1 EALLGRKLES
11 LRRGVLALLLRLPD
25 ERALA
30 SAERL
35 LGATSAGQRL
45 AGLELTRLLREAGR
59 APERAVAL
67 AAAYRARHPQ
77 SSADEQAL
85 LDAMLRAARAVP
97 TLDDALGLVRAADL
111 TPLVPPRPRPVEWT
125 SPAAVAALAALDA
138 LVHEHRDAP
147 YQAATYAGQR
157 EFLLGGNQGQLP
169 LPSAK
174 LPVAEDV
181 ARLPLAEVWRGWF
194 AGRPAEQR
202 DTDGLELLRMLIQLW
217 RRGDERTRALTAA
230 LNLPAAAALGRA
242 LAAGEDESG
251 PRLTLRYPNV
261 LNKLCWWL
269 VRLDPPA
276 AGADFALDHL
286 EDELTRIPERELS
299 DPEDG
304 APRYRGYQKLE
315 HAVTLARTHY
325 AYCPTAWSDAQ
336 VARLFHLLRWSVSL
350 PQEHLRYVPTTAEAL
365 VAHRAGLANEAD
377 LLYHYLGPRAH
388 ARRYG
393 AAGFD
398 DLRAFSARQPH
409 PLLAEF
415 PIAGALY
422 TRALERVLAV
432 ELERGQ
438 MPTAATPA
446 ALSLRSLA
454 GAATFVRVLRALGD
468 ELFARGH
475 AYGDNG
481 RVRTLSHLLRI
492 TFPAA
497 GDTEPALGKLLRA
510 AGIGERRMVEVAL
523 YAPQWA
529 ALLEGVL
536 GWPGFAEAVWWVYA
550 HTKDSHWSVEQAIRE
565 SWAAAIAEWTPLS
578 ADDLAHGA
586 VDVTWFQR
594 AFGRLGEARWQEI
607 YRAAKY
613 TSGGAGHARA
623 QLFADAML
631 GRVGEA
637 TLLARIRAKRH
648 RDSACA
654 LGLVPLPPAPAARE
668 PAVLARYQA
677 LQEFIRSAKTF
688 GAQRREGDTRAAQI
702 GIANLARTAGYT
714 DPTRFQW
721 TMELREAD
729 DLAAGPLTLARD
741 AVTLTLRIDALGE
754 PHLDVAKS
762 GRALKDIPPAL
773 KRDPAVVALR
783 ERKRQLER
791 QAARMRAALEQ
802 AMVREETFTAGEL
815 ARLIGHPLLAPL
827 LGQLVFVT
835 PEGLSY
841 VAGAGATLCALATG
855 ATLAPASTLRI
866 AHPHDLLISGAWSA
880 WQRECFAAE
889 RIQPFK
895 QVFRELYPLTTAER
909 DGAGDAVSRRYA
921 GQQIQPQQA
930 MALLA
935 ARGWV
940 TNAGE
945 GQAARTFHERG
956 ITVAVDFLYGG
967 GTAADVEGL
976 TIEGVLFWRAGG
988 MWAKPV
994 PLAEVPPVV
1003 FSEAMRDLDLVVSVA
1018 HRGGVDPE
1026 GSAST
1031 VEMRAALVREVTA
1044 ALALPNVRIQSSH
1057 GVVSGTLG
1065 EYSVHLGSGQVHRL
1079 PGGALCIIPVHA
1091 QHRGRLFLPFAD
1103 DDPKT
1108 AEIVSKVLLLARD
1121 AEIKDPLILQQ
1132 LYAGV

>member
-1 EALLGRKLES
+1 
-11 LRRGVLALLLRLPD
+11 V
-25 ERALA
+25 
-30 SAERL
+30 
-35 LGATSAGQRL
+35 T
-45 AGLELTRLLREAGR
+45 
-59 APERAVAL
+59 
-67 AAAYRARHPQ
+67 
-77 SSADEQAL
+77 
-85 LDAMLRAARAVP
+85 
-97 TLDDALGLVRAADL
+97 
-111 TPLVPPRPRPVEWT
+111 
-125 SPAAVAALAALDA
+125 
-138 LVHEHRDAP
+138 
-147 YQAATYAGQR
+147 
-157 EFLLGGNQGQLP
+157 
-169 LPSAK
+169 
-174 LPVAEDV
+174 
-181 ARLPLAEVWRGWF
+181 
-194 AGRPAEQR
+194 
-202 DTDGLELLRMLIQLW
+202 
-217 RRGDERTRALTAA
+217 
-230 LNLPAAAALGRA
+230 
-242 LAAGEDESG
+242 G
-251 PRLTLRYPNV
+251 PRLTLQYPNV
-261 LNKLCWWL
+261 LDKLCWWL
-269 VRLDPPA
+269 VRLSPPA
-276 AGADFALDHL
+276 GGADFVLDHL
-286 EDELTRIPERELS
+286 EDELSRIPERELR
-299 DPEDG
+299 DAEDG
-304 APRYRGYQKLE
+304 APRYRGYQKLQQ
-315 HAVTLARTHY
+315 AVTLARSQY
-325 AYCPTAWSDAQ
+325 AYGPAGWSDAH

-365 VAHRAGLANEAD
+365 VAHRAGLASEAD
-377 LLYHYLGPRAH
+377 LLNHYLGPRAH
-388 ARRYG
+388 AQRYS
-393 AAGFD
+393 AVRFD
-398 DLRAFSARQPH
+398 DLHAFSARQPH
-409 PLLAEF
+409 PLAAEF

-422 TRALERVLAV
+422 ARALERVLAV
-432 ELERGQ
+432 ELARGQ

-446 ALSLRSLA
+446 ALSLRSLS
-454 GAATFVRVLRALGD
+454 GAATFVRVLCALGD

-475 AYGDNG
+475 AYQDNG

-497 GDTEPALGKLLRA
+497 GDTAEALGKLLRA
-510 AGIGERRMVEVAL
+510 AGKGGIGERRMVEVAL

-536 GWPGFAEAVWWVYA
+536 GWPGFAEAVWWVHA

-565 SWAAAIAEWTPLS
+565 GWAAAIAEWTPLT
-578 ADDLAHGA
+578 ADELAHGA
-586 VDVTWFQR
+586 VDVAWFHR
-594 AFGRLGEARWQEI
+594 AFGRLGEARWQQI

-631 GRVGEA
+631 GRVEEA
-637 TLLARIRAKRH
+637 ALLARLRGKRH

-654 LGLVPLPPAPAARE
+654 LGLLPLPHTAVARE

-677 LQEFIRSAKTF
+677 LQEFIRGAKGF

-702 GIANLARTAGYT
+702 GIANLARTAGYS

-729 DLAAGPLTLARD
+729 DLAAGPLTLDRD
-741 AVTLTLRIDALGE
+741 AVTLTLRIDALGA
-754 PHLDVAKS
+754 PHLDVAKA

-773 KRDPAVVALR
+773 KQDPAVVALR

-791 QAARMRAALEQ
+791 QAARMRAALEL

-815 ARLIGHPLLAPL
+815 ARLIGHPLLAPP

-841 VAGAGATLCALATG
+841 VAGAGATLRALATG
-855 ATLAPASTLRI
+855 AALAPEAALRI
-866 AHPHDLLISGAWSA
+866 AHPHDLLMSGAWSA
-880 WQRECFAAE
+880 WQRECFVAE

-909 DGAGDAVSRRYA
+909 DGASDAVSRRYA

-935 ARGWV
+935 TRGWV

-956 ITVAVDFLYGG
+956 ITVAVEFLSGG
-967 GTAADVEGL
+967 GTAAAVEGL
-976 TIEGVLFWRAGG
+976 TIEGVLFWRAGA

-994 PLAEVPPVV
+994 PLAEVPPVL

-1044 ALALPNVRIQSSH
+1044 ALALTNVRIQSTH
-1057 GVVSGTLG
+1057 GVVTGTLG
-1065 EYSVHLGSGQVHRL
+1065 EYSVHLGSGMVHRL

-1091 QHRGRLFLPFAD
+1091 QQRGRVFLPFAD